1 MRGLPEALLFGEVQF
16 AIGSDER
23 SRPVEH
29 QCRVMAAP
37 CFHILND
44 CAADESD
51 PNLASGLAHRS
62 MTRAGRR
69 FGLVILDQFAG
80 WRPDIERKLRQHG
93 EICSSG
99 SRLLQ
104 HLAQLA
110 GTPVGENHP
119 DQSNI

>member
-1 MRGLPEALLFGEVQF
+1 MT
-16 AIGSDER
+16 
-23 SRPVEH
+23 
-29 QCRVMAAP
+29 AP
-37 CFHILND
+37 CLRILND

-51 PNLASGLAHRS
+51 PNFASGIAHRL
-62 MTRAGRR
+62 MTGTGRR
-69 FGLVILDQFAG
+69 FGLVILEHFAG
-80 WRPDIERKLRQHG
+80 WRPHIERKLRQHG